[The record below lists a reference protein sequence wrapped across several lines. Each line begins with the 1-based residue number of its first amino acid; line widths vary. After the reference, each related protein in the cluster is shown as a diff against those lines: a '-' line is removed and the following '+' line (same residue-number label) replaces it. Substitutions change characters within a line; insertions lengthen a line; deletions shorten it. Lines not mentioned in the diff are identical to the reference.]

1 MLRSNFLLG
10 SMRYCDDIIHF
21 VRYEIDGRLTDVMIV
36 VGVDANV
43 SADTNNVALRCRGG
57 MPKSLD
63 DSSGNKKNEHNI
75 ELFDSTKFMLPGVP
89 VPHFNEVVKPAF
101 DAGLASVSFSGTTML
116 SRAEGNC
123 PGGLGPRAN
132 PPRAFATPD
141 QLQEELEGRNRL
153 FGMIMQYLPMRSPQ
167 KVHIFRHHAGNGY
180 TAYQYIIRFG
190 RRLRTQREKD
200 TLLSDWTYLS
210 FENAL
215 SKSQQEDPS
224 AQIIWASIIMEK
236 ALQLAQPVIA
246 GPNSADS
253 LFDKYINCNHSG
265 YKSEYLSNLSNQSN
279 RANLP
284 FYPTAAAIAAGG
296 AFPPFF
302 MPNLNVAGSTFTY
315 ASGIDITTLASN
327 QTKSWVEYLAFHGV
341 KADPFMRA
349 VQLDDNN
356 TPIDSAY
363 ILTSQLTDSHEC
375 NYCKKMGYD
384 PRGHYVV
391 NIDDN
396 TKKKIYCTHYLI
408 DNGFEKVSEIKDY
421 AKPFKQMAS
430 SAKRISKTFRKGAKA
445 LLVAMSGGSTMSEEV
460 RQVIDDLDDVS
471 DDSDASDASETDSF
485 TDAMANKISD
495 TYARGSVQMRANAQK
510 HRSKSPGN
518 RKQPRSRH

>member
-1 MLRSNFLLG
+1 
-10 SMRYCDDIIHF
+10 MRYCDDIIYYIASMNGDILIF
-21 VRYEIDGRLTDVMIV
+21 IASVEDN
-36 VGVDANV
+36 A
-43 SADTNNVALRCRGG
+43 SVAAEAVAMRCRGG
-57 MPKSLD
+57 GKLD
-63 DSSGNKKNEHNI
+63 DSSGNKKNEHSI
-75 ELFDSTKFMLPGVP
+75 DLFENTKFILPGVA
-89 VPHFNEVVKPAF
+89 VAHFNEIVKPAL

-153 FGMIMQYLPMRSPQ
+153 FGMMVQYLPKGSPH
-167 KVHIFRHHAGNGY
+167 KLHIFRYHAGDGY
-180 TAYQYIIRFG
+180 TTYQFIIRYG
-190 RRLRTQREKD
+190 RRLRTEREKAA
-200 TLLSDWTYLS
+200 LRSDWEYLS

-215 SKSQQEDPS
+215 SKSQQEDQS
-224 AQIIWASIIMEK
+224 AQITWASIVMEK
-236 ALQLAQPVIA
+236 GIQLGQPIVA
-246 GPNSADS
+246 GPTSADF
-253 LFDKYINCNHSG
+253 LFQKYITKNHVG
-265 YKSEYLSNLSNQSN
+265 YKDIYLSPLTNQTA
-279 RANLP
+279 RPTLP
-284 FYPTAAAIAAGG
+284 SYPTAAAIAAGN

-302 MPNLNVAGSTFTY
+302 MPNLNIAGSTFMF
-315 ASGIDITTLASN
+315 AGGIDIITLASN
-327 QTKSWVEYLAFHGV
+327 QTSTWIDYLMDHGV
-341 KADPFMRA
+341 KADPFVQA
-349 VQLDDNN
+349 VQLDGED
-356 TPIDSAY
+356 TPIGSAY

-430 SAKRISKTFRKGAKA
+430 SAKRISNTFRKGAKA
-445 LLVAMSGGSTMSEEV
+445 LLVAMSGNSTMTDEV

-471 DDSDASDASETDSF
+471 DDSDSSHASEADSF

-495 TYARGSVQMRANAQK
+495 TYARGSTYKRANAQK

-518 RKQPRSRH
+518 HRKQPHSRH